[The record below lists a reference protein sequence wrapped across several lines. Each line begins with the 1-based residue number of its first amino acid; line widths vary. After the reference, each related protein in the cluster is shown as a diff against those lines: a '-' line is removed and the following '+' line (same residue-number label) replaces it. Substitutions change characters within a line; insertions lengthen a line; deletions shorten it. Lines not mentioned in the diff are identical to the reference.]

1 MNSKQDYD
9 YFYAPYRDKIPYIHG
24 SDIFQLKI
32 RIPDNNKNIFAILGD
47 HDHGYEYF
55 TEYIHDHD
63 QTAYWTWVS
72 NILVPSNPTE
82 YEYQIHLFLGTWQN
96 KNIEYICS

>member
-55 TEYIHDHD
+55 TE
-63 QTAYWTWVS
+63 
-72 NILVPSNPTE
+72 
-82 YEYQIHLFLGTWQN
+82 
-96 KNIEYICS
+96 